1 MSGLEGAM
9 KGQFEGRMIS
19 TSRRQPLGRTSSRPV
34 RISPHLA
41 RNHSSTAN
49 WPKHS
54 RARLD
59 EYPASIGQQ
68 KGHKSSCLLSSSL
81 YCLWFDFCVSIGFCN
96 ACTCFSAF
104 SSTSNLCKYFVDGKC
119 RSHSFISTMNA
130 VLLTKQADN
139 WYRLFT
145 NNSYKITLFPQCAW
159 VWISFTPP
167 AVVLR
172 YIPCSTAGNGC
183 FVTLSIAGQC
193 F

>member
-41 RNHSSTAN
+41 RNHSSTAH

-81 YCLWFDFCVSIGFCN
+81 YCLWFDLCVSFLLV
-96 ACTCFSAF
+96 SAMHVHAF
-104 SSTSNLCKYFVDGKC
+104 LPSLQHPIYAN
-119 RSHSFISTMNA
+119 
-130 VLLTKQADN
+130 
-139 WYRLFT
+139 
-145 NNSYKITLFPQCAW
+145 
-159 VWISFTPP
+159 
-167 AVVLR
+167 
-172 YIPCSTAGNGC
+172 
-183 FVTLSIAGQC
+183 TLSMGNVDHTRSLVL
-193 F
+193 

>member
-41 RNHSSTAN
+41 RNHSSTAH

-81 YCLWFDFCVSIGFCN
+81 YCLWFDLCVSFLLPFLQCMYN
-96 ACTCFSAF
+96 VHAF
-104 SSTSNLCKYFVDGKC
+104 LPSLQHPIYANTLLMGNVDHAP
-119 RSHSFISTMNA
+119 SL
-130 VLLTKQADN
+130 VL
-139 WYRLFT
+139 
-145 NNSYKITLFPQCAW
+145 
-159 VWISFTPP
+159 
-167 AVVLR
+167 
-172 YIPCSTAGNGC
+172 
-183 FVTLSIAGQC
+183 
-193 F
+193 

>member
-1 MSGLEGAM
+1 M

-41 RNHSSTAN
+41 RNHSSTAH

-81 YCLWFDFCVSIGFCN
+81 YCLWFDLCVSFLLVS
-96 ACTCFSAF
+96 AMHVQCTCFSAF

-119 RSHSFISTMNA
+119 RSRSFISTMNA
-130 VLLTKQADN
+130 VLLTKQAD
-139 WYRLFT
+139 
-145 NNSYKITLFPQCAW
+145 S
-159 VWISFTPP
+159 
-167 AVVLR
+167 
-172 YIPCSTAGNGC
+172 
-183 FVTLSIAGQC
+183 
-193 F
+193 